1 MNPIAWL
8 EVDMARHMLLEFP
21 LLIALGAA
29 LAHRLA
35 PRADAVIARVD
46 HYGLTGWTFAS
57 LVLAFWMIPAALDA
71 AIGSAAVN
79 MAKYAS
85 LVASGFAVR
94 SAMRR
99 SPIALEAF
107 FVGNIA
113 WMAATVGLVYQETE
127 MQLCL
132 NYLADSQQRAGR
144 GLVVFAVVSLVV
156 WVALRAR
163 DILFSGSA
171 PSKGDDALHSAVSS
185 IKS

>member
-21 LLIALGAA
+21 LLVALGAA

-35 PRADAVIARVD
+35 PRADAAIARFD
-46 HYGLTGWTFAS
+46 RYGLTGWTFAS

-79 MAKYAS
+79 AAKYAS

-107 FVGNIA
+107 FVGNFA
-113 WMAATVGLVYQETE
+113 WMAATVGLVYQEAE
-127 MQLCL
+127 AQLCL
-132 NYLADSQQRAGR
+132 NYLANSQQRAGR
-144 GLVVFAVVSLVV
+144 GLVVFAVVALVA
-156 WVALRAR
+156 WFALRAR
-163 DILFSGSA
+163 HILSSASAGS
-171 PSKGDDALHSAVSS
+171 GDDALRSAIGST
-185 IKS
+185 KS